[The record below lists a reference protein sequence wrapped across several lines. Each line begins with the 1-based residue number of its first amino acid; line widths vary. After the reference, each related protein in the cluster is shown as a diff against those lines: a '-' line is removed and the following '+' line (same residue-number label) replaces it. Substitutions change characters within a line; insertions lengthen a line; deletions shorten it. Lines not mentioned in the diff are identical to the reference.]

1 MNIQLIED
9 KITEK
14 GLNKAT
20 IAKEMGMSKQSFN
33 AFLKS
38 DNPTLQKL
46 RALSIVLGVTITSL
60 IDEESE
66 EDIKKRSQEI
76 VAFVRYK
83 GIHYTADSLEEFNTI
98 VEEIRS
104 ITNNKKTMT
113 QILIICG
120 VFIGLSIIIIAYNA
134 LKGSK
139 KTVTNSNP
147 IDGIRPGGILGFELG
162 DDYLFCLSRFK
173 HLNLSVDRDELNNSS
188 STGTVTWGKGVFNSI
203 NEVRFR
209 FENKRL
215 TFIVIDIDFSCIGI
229 KDMYGILV
237 SRICKVLGKEPV
249 TCTPRK
255 AVWKTTRSEIELFR
269 YMVPVLE
276 EEVLL
281 IRIS

>member
-1 MNIQLIED
+1 
-9 KITEK
+9 
-14 GLNKAT
+14 
-20 IAKEMGMSKQSFN
+20 
-33 AFLKS
+33 
-38 DNPTLQKL
+38 
-46 RALSIVLGVTITSL
+46 
-60 IDEESE
+60 
-66 EDIKKRSQEI
+66 
-76 VAFVRYK
+76 
-83 GIHYTADSLEEFNTI
+83 
-98 VEEIRS
+98 
-104 ITNNKKTMT
+104 MT

-173 HLNLSVDRDELNNSS
+173 HLNLSVDRDELNNSY